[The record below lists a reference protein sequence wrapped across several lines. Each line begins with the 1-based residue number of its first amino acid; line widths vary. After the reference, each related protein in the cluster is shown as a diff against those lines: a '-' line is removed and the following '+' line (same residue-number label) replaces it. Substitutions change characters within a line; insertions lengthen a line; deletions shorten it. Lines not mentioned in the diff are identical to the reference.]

1 MADRHLHL
9 TGTTAG
15 RFLTRRLGLPR
26 PAEPR
31 RRPAS
36 GAVNGQVVR
45 VCGQSP
51 LGA

>member
-15 RFLTRRLGLPR
+15 PLGLPR

-36 GAVNGQVVR
+36 GAVDGQVVR
-45 VCGQSP
+45 VCGQSLP
-51 LGA
+51 GA

>member
-9 TGTTAG
+9 TGTM
-15 RFLTRRLGLPR
+15 
-26 PAEPR
+26 R